1 MVYVADAASGFTCSD
16 EPFQPGGEE
25 RRVETMTLTPDFEAK
40 VNEQI
45 TLEFEANMVYRQLAI
60 EADKQ
65 DLTGFAKWL
74 RAQADEEIE
83 HANKFINH
91 LLTRD
96 GAPKIGAIAAPDVA
110 ENASPL
116 ELFTAALEHEKKVS
130 QAIRDLYRAADAAG
144 DIDSRPLLDWF
155 INEQLEEEDT
165 VSEIIGQLK
174 LVGNDGSGLLRLDTS
189 LGARTSD
196 GTEDE

>member
-1 MVYVADAASGFTCSD
+1 MSI
-16 EPFQPGGEE
+16 
-25 RRVETMTLTPDFEAK
+25 MTLTPDFEAK
-40 VNEQI
+40 INEQI

-91 LLTRD
+91 LLARD
-96 GAPKIGAIAAPDVA
+96 GSPKIGAIAAPEVE
-110 ENASPL
+110 ENASP
-116 ELFTAALEHEKKVS
+116 ETIFTAALNHEKKVS
-130 QAIRDLYRAADAAG
+130 QAIRDLYRTADAAG

-155 INEQLEEEDT
+155 ISEQLEEEDT
-165 VSEIIGQLK
+165 VGEILGQIK
-174 LVGNDGSGLLRLDTS
+174 LVGNDGSGLLRLDAA